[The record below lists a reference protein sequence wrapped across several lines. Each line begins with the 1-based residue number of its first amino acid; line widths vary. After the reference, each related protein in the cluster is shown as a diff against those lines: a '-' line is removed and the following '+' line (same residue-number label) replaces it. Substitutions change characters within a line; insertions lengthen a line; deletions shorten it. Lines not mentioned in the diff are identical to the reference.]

1 MVSTQS
7 PSASDLFS
15 SKNVAAV
22 ASDASAR
29 TSGVQALY
37 LEGDFVQLLDQNA
50 LPETK
55 IYLPIGTVEEM
66 ADAIQVM
73 KVRGAPA
80 IGIAAAYGLVLDAQ
94 NASREN
100 VKQEKVSVSNLI
112 QRLRKSSDLLGST
125 RPTAVN
131 LAWALNEMSQ
141 VIDQAE
147 KSHSSVDELVVQLRK
162 AALKIHHD
170 DIAACKEIGRL
181 GATLF
186 PQKAGGLGVLTH
198 CNAGALA
205 TGGYGTALGVIRSVF
220 ERDSKIRVYADETRP
235 RFQGAR
241 LTTWELVEDGIPVTL
256 IADNM
261 SAVLMRDGLIDR
273 IVVGADRITAN
284 GDVANKIGT
293 YGVAVLA
300 NAHNIPFYVAA
311 PLSTIDLS
319 LAHGKDIPIEERD
332 ASEIWNINGA
342 PICAKGTQFF
352 NPAFDV
358 TPAHLVKAIITEKG
372 IVEGPDY
379 NAGLAALFK

>member
-7 PSASDLFS
+7 PSASELFS
-15 SKNVAAV
+15 CKTTAPV
-22 ASDASAR
+22 ASIASASS
-29 TSGVQALY
+29 SGVQALY

-55 IYLPIGTVEEM
+55 VYLPIGTVEEM
-66 ADAIQVM
+66 ADAIRVM

-94 NASREN
+94 NVSRDE
-100 VKQEKVSVSNLI
+100 VSTSNLI
-112 QRLRKSSDLLGST
+112 QRLRKSSDLLAST

-141 VIDQAE
+141 VLDQAE
-147 KSHSSVDELVVQLRK
+147 KSQNSVGELVIQLRD
-162 AALKIHHD
+162 AALKIHQD

-186 PQKAGGLGVLTH
+186 PQKEGGLGVLTH

-319 LAHGKDIPIEERD
+319 LEHGKDIPIEERD
-332 ASEIWNINGA
+332 ASEVWNINGA

-358 TPAHLVKAIITEKG
+358 TPARLVKAIITEKG
-372 IVEGPDY
+372 IVEGPNY